1 MKKSLIL
8 ALATALLS
16 SCGNNKTPHTEDTES
31 SSKSQPTKVLHVYY
45 YDGFNT
51 TLGDMTIAQLKT
63 VFDSVALEGTIPFP
77 DSAYYM
83 PRERYKAD
91 KLLKHQRA
99 LCPSKTNLVIGFS
112 AKDISVA
119 VHGYD
124 DWGIMGLGSAKLKS
138 CVISTY
144 RLKNKENLK
153 NDYYKLALHEL
164 GHCEGLPHCNHSE
177 TCIMRD
183 ANKRYILPQLT
194 GFCPSCNAHL
204 INRGWNLQ

>member
-1 MKKSLIL
+1 MKKILIL
-8 ALATALLS
+8 VLTTALLS

-31 SSKSQPTKVLHVYY
+31 SSKSKPTKVLHVYY

-63 VFDSVALEGTIPFP
+63 IFDSVALEGTIPFP

-99 LCPSKTNLVIGFS
+99 LCPSKTDLVIGFS
-112 AKDISVA
+112 GEDISVA

-138 CVISTY
+138 CVISTH
-144 RLKNKENLK
+144 RLKNKAHLK
-153 NDYYKLALHEL
+153 EDFNKLALHEL

-183 ANKRYILPQLT
+183 ANKQNLFPQLT
-194 GFCPSCNAHL
+194 EFCPSCNAHL
-204 INRGWNLQ
+204 INRGWHLQ